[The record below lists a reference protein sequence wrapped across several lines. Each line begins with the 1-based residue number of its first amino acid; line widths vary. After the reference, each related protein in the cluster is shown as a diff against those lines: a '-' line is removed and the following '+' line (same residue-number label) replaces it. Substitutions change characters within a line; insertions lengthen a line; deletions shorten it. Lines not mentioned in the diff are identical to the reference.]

1 MKTKSKNRLNHC
13 LNIISPAL
21 LFGVVTG
28 GVTAAVV
35 VVYKFIASKV
45 IWLSEEFYH
54 NIGNYVWLV
63 PVVIAFLFGFA
74 FLLSKLYA
82 KIPNLKG
89 GGIPTSIGALRGLFN
104 FNWKNNLVGVFFI
117 SLVSFLI
124 GVPLGNEGPSVQ
136 MGTAIG
142 KGTVKLFA
150 KKHSAWDRYVMT
162 GGACAGFS
170 TATGAP
176 LSGILFAIEEAHG
189 RISPMIIMVSVISVL
204 FSRIVTEILCPL
216 FSVSVSLF
224 PKIDYVTLDNGS
236 LWLPLCIGAALG
248 IFAVLFLRYYG
259 LLASFYSKCRKKTPA
274 YIGLFLVFLL
284 TLAFGAISPDFIS
297 TGHELILDL
306 FNQSP
311 VLIFLVL
318 ILVIRTTL
326 TLFANVSGVT
336 GGIFLPLLA
345 LGAVS
350 AGIFGEFLFSLGVS
364 REYYTLIIA
373 LGIVGCIAGMMKMPL
388 TAILFGVEVLGFGE
402 NILFALICS
411 AAAYLITEVF
421 AVESISDY
429 VLDHRIHSSN
439 KGITPKTVERSFVIE
454 KNSFAVGKE
463 IRDIFWPYNF
473 NILSVEK
480 ADPDSLSH
488 LLDAGD
494 IITVHYATYDEEKT
508 LKELSAVIDEI
519 K

>member
-1 MKTKSKNRLNHC
+1 MKTKSKNNLNHC
-13 LNIISPAL
+13 LNIIFPTLVFSAI
-21 LFGVVTG
+21 TG

-35 VVYKFIASKV
+35 VVYKFLAAKV
-45 IWLSEEFYH
+45 IGLSEQFYH
-54 NIGNYVWLV
+54 NIGNYIWLV
-63 PVVIAFLFGFA
+63 PVVIVFLFLAA
-74 FLLSKLYA
+74 FLLSKIYA
-82 KIPNLKG
+82 KNPDIKG

-104 FNWKNNLVGVFFI
+104 FKWKHNLIGVFFI
-117 SLVSFLI
+117 SLFSFLI

-142 KGTVKLFA
+142 KGTVNLLA

-170 TATGAP
+170 SATGAS

-204 FSRIVTEILCPL
+204 FSRIVTEILCPI

-224 PKIDYVTLDNGS
+224 PKIDYLTLDNSS
-236 LWLPLCIGAALG
+236 LWLPLCVGVALG
-248 IFAVLFLRYYG
+248 VFAVLFLRYFG
-259 LLASFYSKCRKKTPA
+259 LLASLYSKCSKKFPA
-274 YIGLFLVFLL
+274 YLGLFLVFIL
-284 TLAFGAISPDFIS
+284 TLIFGSISPDFIS
-297 TGHELILDL
+297 TGHELIIDL

-318 ILVIRTTL
+318 ILLIRTTL

-345 LGAVS
+345 LGAVW
-350 AGIFGEFLFSLGVS
+350 AGIFGELLFSLGVS
-364 REYYTLIIA
+364 REYYSLIIA

-411 AAAYLITEVF
+411 AAAYLITEIF
-421 AVESISDY
+421 AVESIGDY
-429 VLDHRIHSSN
+429 VLDHRIHSRN
-439 KGITPKTVERSFVIE
+439 KGVAPKTVEREFVIE

-463 IRDIFWPYNF
+463 IRDIFWPNKLKV
-473 NILSVEK
+473 LSVEK
-480 ADPDSLSH
+480 ADPNSLSH
-488 LLDAGD
+488 FLSAGD
-494 IITVHYATYDEEKT
+494 IITVHYTTFDEEKT